1 MKSLNMLCWEDDD
14 FFSSHISILKEA
26 ISLFKKY
33 KALYTCPLI
42 YLKFSEFISYMK
54 SFEVFMKNMPEI
66 TISAIF
72 HKEYKL
78 LTTGIKCVEIMTY
91 KHYSKEE
98 LKEIQSLGFDV
109 SKKSEIKL
117 TEILKINDTIEP
129 SKLKQFENIF
139 FVSKS
144 REFTS
149 YQEEE
154 LLKISF
160 DFEKV
165 DDNIQQ
171 LMNS

>member
-1 MKSLNMLCWEDDD
+1 
-14 FFSSHISILKEA
+14 
-26 ISLFKKY
+26 
-33 KALYTCPLI
+33 
-42 YLKFSEFISYMK
+42 
-54 SFEVFMKNMPEI
+54 
-66 TISAIF
+66 
-72 HKEYKL
+72 
-78 LTTGIKCVEIMTY
+78 MTY